1 MKQDFERL
9 TSLKKEAK
17 GKLDQSEEAYELGDV
32 FTILRLGEEVR
43 ATLDDVKD
51 NLTFLEDLQP
61 DLFYS

>member
-9 TSLKKEAK
+9 TSLKRDAK
-17 GKLDQSEEAYELGDV
+17 VKLDQSEEAYELGDV